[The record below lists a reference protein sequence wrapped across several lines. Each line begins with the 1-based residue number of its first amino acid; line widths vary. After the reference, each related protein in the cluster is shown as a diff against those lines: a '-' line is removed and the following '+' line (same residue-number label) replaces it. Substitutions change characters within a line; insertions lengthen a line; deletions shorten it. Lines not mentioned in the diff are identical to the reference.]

1 MGSQLTNGVRE
12 QHSNQLRRIR
22 ALWHLHEDRNRT
34 FFVSVR
40 PPATL
45 EDDGAGLPHI
55 RSRSPPP
62 ILARFCSLSHIA
74 IVSTS
79 ENWPKTGR
87 NQYKPAH
94 SGEMSATSGK
104 PVPPMLATLGHPPTG
119 ERWAFESKWDG
130 QRAITTTGSES
141 PVLWSRNGNNISASF
156 PEIVDALRSVL
167 DHRETVLDGEIVAL
181 GPDGVPSFSLLQRRM
196 HVLRPTAELRNE
208 AVTSYYVFDV
218 LDIDGASTTDLPYLE
233 RREALANLS
242 LEHPRIKVPPHWLNV
257 DGPTMLEVAR
267 KHHLEG
273 IVAKNIA
280 SIYQPGKRSRD
291 WIKSP
296 LRANCE
302 AVVCGFLPGSGGAAR
317 GVGSLI
323 LGAHED
329 SGGLRYI
336 GNVGTG
342 LTDRQRSELRDKLT
356 AHRLAKSAPKIAAA
370 GSARN
375 PCTLQ
380 LKTSK
385 PLATKKLRRQTPQLP
400 TPPNSPPEL
409 DKRESRRPRTYLT
422 RNHTP
427 PRTTDTRTPVE
438 TKMPKAAANEVVSS
452 IQSVGTADSR
462 ITTMV
467 ATV

>member
-1 MGSQLTNGVRE
+1 M
-12 QHSNQLRRIR
+12 
-22 ALWHLHEDRNRT
+22 
-34 FFVSVR
+34 FR
-40 PPATL
+40 P
-45 EDDGAGLPHI
+45 
-55 RSRSPPP
+55 SP
-62 ILARFCSLSHIA
+62 C
-74 IVSTS
+74 
-79 ENWPKTGR
+79 
-87 NQYKPAH
+87 
-94 SGEMSATSGK
+94 
-104 PVPPMLATLGHPPTG
+104 
-119 ERWAFESKWDG
+119 
-130 QRAITTTGSES
+130 
-141 PVLWSRNGNNISASF
+141 
-156 PEIVDALRSVL
+156 
-167 DHRETVLDGEIVAL
+167 
-181 GPDGVPSFSLLQRRM
+181 LQRRM

-336 GNVGTG
+336 GKTLVTG
-342 LTDRQRSELRDKLT
+342 PDGIGQRSELRDKLT

-380 LKTSK
+380 LKNVQAFGNKEASTTNASATHATQFAARIGQTRVATATHIPHKK
-385 PLATKKLRRQTPQLP
+385 PHPTQNNGHENTRGKQKCRKQLQTK
-400 TPPNSPPEL
+400 
-409 DKRESRRPRTYLT
+409 
-422 RNHTP
+422 
-427 PRTTDTRTPVE
+427 
-438 TKMPKAAANEVVSS
+438 VVSS

>member
-22 ALWHLHEDRNRT
+22 ALCCIFMRIGTAPSLYRYAHLPLSRMT
-34 FFVSVR
+34 A
-40 PPATL
+40 PACPTS
-45 EDDGAGLPHI
+45 GAGV
-55 RSRSPPP
+55 PPP

-273 IVAKNIA
+273 IVAQEYCLDLPAWQAISGLDQIA
-280 SIYQPGKRSRD
+280 S
-291 WIKSP
+291 
-296 LRANCE
+296 
-302 AVVCGFLPGSGGAAR
+302 
-317 GVGSLI
+317 
-323 LGAHED
+323 
-329 SGGLRYI
+329 
-336 GNVGTG
+336 
-342 LTDRQRSELRDKLT
+342 
-356 AHRLAKSAPKIAAA
+356 
-370 GSARN
+370 
-375 PCTLQ
+375 
-380 LKTSK
+380 
-385 PLATKKLRRQTPQLP
+385 
-400 TPPNSPPEL
+400 
-409 DKRESRRPRTYLT
+409 ES
-422 RNHTP
+422 
-427 PRTTDTRTPVE
+427 
-438 TKMPKAAANEVVSS
+438 
-452 IQSVGTADSR
+452 
-462 ITTMV
+462 
-467 ATV
+467 